1 MSKLTELANDAAQ
14 AVGDAG
20 RFVKRNVEAG
30 AKAANDTGKAVAEK
44 VDTATKPVQD
54 FASAA
59 GNKATKLA
67 RAAGRL
73 YLRHRERIDT
83 APVGYALGAQVASS
97 HVARTVATKLLGAA
111 AAGSA
116 LGAAPVIL
124 AITGFLYGPKIYKVA
139 TDFLS
144 AEKTYDKVKNG
155 DKGAIKDLIDT
166 IAEAVAKETPEA
178 DADKIVQSLDDL
190 SPEEKSRIK
199 ELAKAIEAGEEI
211 IPEELD
217 KAQGAEDAPAAPAN
231 DDQRDNGA
239 PAP

>member
-1 MSKLTELANDAAQ
+1 MPKLSDFTKAAS
-14 AVGDAG
+14 DAG
-20 RFVKRNVEAG
+20 NFVKRNVESG
-30 AKAANDTGKAVAEK
+30 VKAANDTGKAVVEK

-144 AEKTYDKVKNG
+144 AEKTYDKVKKG

-178 DADKIVQSLDDL
+178 DADKIVESLDDL
-190 SPEEKSRIK
+190 SPEEKAKIK

-211 IPEELD
+211 KPEELNTVD
-217 KAQGAEDAPAAPAN
+217 DAEDAPAAPAN
-231 DDQRDNGA
+231 DDKPDNGM
-239 PAP
+239 PSP

>member
-1 MSKLTELANDAAQ
+1 MPKLSDFTKAAS
-14 AVGDAG
+14 DAG
-20 RFVKRNVEAG
+20 NFVKRNVESG
-30 AKAANDTGKAVAEK
+30 VKAANDTGKAVVEK

-144 AEKTYDKVKNG
+144 AEKTYDKVKKG

-178 DADKIVQSLDDL
+178 DADKIVESLDDL
-190 SPEEKSRIK
+190 SPEEKAKIK

-211 IPEELD
+211 VPEKLETID
-217 KAQGAEDAPAAPAN
+217 DAEDAPAAPAN
-231 DDQRDNGA
+231 DDKPDNGM
-239 PAP
+239 PSP